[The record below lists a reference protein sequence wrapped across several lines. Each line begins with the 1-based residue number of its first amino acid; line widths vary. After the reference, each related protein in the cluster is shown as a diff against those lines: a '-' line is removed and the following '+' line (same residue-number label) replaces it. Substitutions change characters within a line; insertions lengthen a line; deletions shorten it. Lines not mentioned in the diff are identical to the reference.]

1 MVSLKPCFSVS
12 AVFDLRKASRSVMSA
27 SSNCVTCGIITQL
40 RCRFAAESFL
50 MRERALSS
58 TGPNLAKSTLGH
70 SSSVNGNAPPVAA
83 PAPLDGTAIVY
94 RLGYVDPARAEV
106 YADSRWAERMSVL
119 LTQRVKSRM
128 AGIAA
133 GVVSPADGARAD
145 YVLRMELEDFSQHF
159 DSAAASRAVV
169 RVRAALVDAGS
180 RSLRAQRTFSAE
192 RPAGVNAASGVKA
205 LAEAADA
212 VIAEL
217 TAWTAQNVT
226 AAGGR

>member
-1 MVSLKPCFSVS
+1 MS
-12 AVFDLRKASRSVMSA
+12 RKNTNNRRVASRLAAATLVALAAGCSFGPPPRSQPLSYDLGPPPVVRQA
-27 SSNCVTCGIITQL
+27 NPGI
-40 RCRFAAESFL
+40 
-50 MRERALSS
+50 RA
-58 TGPNLAKSTLGH
+58 
-70 SSSVNGNAPPVAA
+70 VIVVPPVAA